1 MKSSDLILFKF
12 LLLLEQTKEEINLAL
27 ELVRSP

>member
-27 ELVRSP
+27 ELVKSP